1 MYVKPRLLALDGMA
15 SLERLLRKVQDP
27 LVVRHPR
34 VVVVRVRPP
43 DLGQVAQADD
53 VLRPSVEEFRLV
65 QDRADKP
72 WRARERSVPYLPPFA
87 GLGGLTVRADG
98 LFLNAWILEYLLEP
112 TWQS

>member
-1 MYVKPRLLALDGMA
+1 MSEQLELLKRGAGPLTFQSLFRQRMYVKPRLLALDGMA

-53 VLRPSVEEFRLV
+53 VLRPSVEESRLV

-72 WRARERSVPYLPPFA
+72 WRTRSGQCP
-87 GLGGLTVRADG
+87 
-98 LFLNAWILEYLLEP
+98 ICLLLLD
-112 TWQS
+112 